1 MDPAPFVFGIKEWAV
16 VLAFVSMSALAHDGP
31 ERHPL
36 PVEWEKARADLD
48 ELANAVTQLRQSVE
62 SIGDDVRELGS
73 APAIAP
79 GIEKAESARAA
90 VEQMAE
96 PSDQQPVPQA
106 DIPARW
112 LGGLAAAASILA
124 LLLGVLR
131 NRLPRPP
138 VAPDDTEPRPSEP
151 DDEENTNT
159 TKEQT
164 EVAKVIETGSKLRFE
179 IRKAENGHP
188 YFAVVFTSN
197 GKVLAASQ
205 PYVSGMDPLEKAIS
219 RLRAEAAGA
228 TEEDVR
234 HKGPI
239 KGAAPPD

>member
-16 VLAFVSMSALAHDGP
+16 VLAFVSTSALAHVGP

-48 ELANAVTQLRQSVE
+48 ELATAVTQLRQSVE

-73 APAIAP
+73 AP
-79 GIEKAESARAA
+79 GIEKAERALAA

-106 DIPARW
+106 DILARW

-124 LLLGVLR
+124 LLLLGVLR

-138 VAPDDTEPRPSEP
+138 VAPDDTEHRPSEP

-179 IRKAENGHP
+179 IRNAENGLP

-205 PYVSGMDPLEKAIS
+205 PYLSGMDALENAMS

-228 TEEDVR
+228 VKEDVR